1 MSRAIDVARPSQYLQ
16 RYVRAEL
23 EQLLILQDRQQK
35 IRQIENEIKNLPLQ
49 RKHLESQLADSTAS
63 LETIKQKARQVELDR
78 KKLELD
84 VGTRTESINRLKTQ
98 QYQTRKNDE
107 FQAMGHEIQRY
118 EDEIRKLEDQ
128 ELELM
133 EQGDKLKLE
142 VAAEEK
148 KAATTKDSI
157 TRQTN
162 NLGEKSKTLEARLQE
177 LSKERKELAE
187 KVDEDLL
194 SRFERLFASKG
205 DSAIVA
211 IEHGVCTGCHMK
223 LTIATVKAAE
233 SGKEIVSCEQC
244 GRILFVPG

>member
-1 MSRAIDVARPSQYLQ
+1 VQP
-16 RYVRAEL
+16 EL

-35 IRQIENEIKNLPLQ
+35 IRQIENEIRNLPLQ
-49 RKHLESQLADSTAS
+49 RKHLESQLAESAAS
-63 LETIKQKARQVELDR
+63 LETIKQKARQVEVDR

-84 VGTRTESINRLKTQ
+84 VGTRNESINRLKTQ

-107 FQAMGHEIQRY
+107 FQAMGNEIKRY
-118 EDEIRKLEDQ
+118 EDEIRKLEDA

-133 EQGDKLKLE
+133 DQGDKLKVE
-142 VAAEEK
+142 VTAEEK
-148 KAATTKDSI
+148 KAAATKDSI

-162 NLGEKSKTLEARLQE
+162 DLGEKSKALESRLQG

-187 KVDEDLL
+187 KMDEDLL
-194 SRFERLFASKG
+194 NRFERLFGSKG

-223 LTIATVKAAE
+223 LTVATVKAAE
-233 SGKEIVSCEQC
+233 GGKEIVNCEQC
-244 GRILFVPG
+244 GRILYVPA

>member
-1 MSRAIDVARPSQYLQ
+1 
-16 RYVRAEL
+16 VRAEL
-23 EQLLILQDRQQK
+23 EQLLILQDRQQR
-35 IRQIENEIKNLPLQ
+35 IRQIENEIKTLPLQ
-49 RKHLESQLADSTAS
+49 RKHLESQLAESAAS
-63 LETIKQKARQVELDR
+63 LEVIKQRARQVEIDR

-84 VGTRTESINRLKTQ
+84 VGTRNESINRLKTQ

-133 EQGDKLKLE
+133 EQGDKLKIE

-148 KAATTKDSI
+148 KAVVTKDSI
-157 TRQTN
+157 SRQMN
-162 NLGEKSKTLEARLQE
+162 NLGEKSKALETRLQE
-177 LSKERKELAE
+177 LSKERKELSG
-187 KVDEDLL
+187 KMDEDLL

-211 IEHGVCTGCHMK
+211 VEHGVCTGCHMK
-223 LTIATVKAAE
+223 LTTATVNAAE
-233 SGKEIVSCEQC
+233 AGKEIVSCEQC
-244 GRILFVPG
+244 GRILYVPE